1 MPDVDCAPIAD
12 HQTVAVCVRDEA
24 AADQPSFVMI
34 GAIAIAS
41 IGFFVNRRIKKP
53 LLELHKHLPTQQRVD
68 RQLII
73 GSTMFGLGWGV
84 AGFCPG
90 PAIVAVG
97 AAKSSAIV
105 LSVAMLVGMSIYQS
119 MSASLLRRKSQES

>member
-1 MPDVDCAPIAD
+1 MANPEKVLGFLDIAGRWD
-12 HQTVAVCVRDEA
+12 
-24 AADQPSFVMI
+24 PSLAFVMI

-53 LLELHKHLPTQQRVD
+53 LLELHKHLPTQQWVD

-84 AGFCPG
+84 DGFCPG

-105 LSVAMLVGMSIYQS
+105 FSVAMLVGMLIYQS